1 MKLNEEQ
8 SIFIDKLYKK
18 MYAKMSIY
26 AKNVVGNKWLA
37 EEAVQEAFRIA
48 CSRPDAV
55 MSSENPNGWMIITLK
70 NVIRNIERSTAN
82 QNKLV
87 TKIISRSNLDDRTD
101 NYVDSEYAN
110 LISDPDF
117 ILLKRIVYKQYSML
131 EAAAE
136 LGISVEACRKRVQRA
151 KAKMQ
156 RKLKEK

>member
-1 MKLNEEQ
+1 
-8 SIFIDKLYKK
+8 
-18 MYAKMSIY
+18 MSIY

-87 TKIISRSNLDDRTD
+87 AKIISRSNIDDRTD

-131 EAAAE
+131 EAATK

-151 KAKMQ
+151 KSKMQ

>member
-87 TKIISRSNLDDRTD
+87 AKIISRSNLTI
-101 NYVDSEYAN
+101 AIFC
-110 LISDPDF
+110 L
-117 ILLKRIVYKQYSML
+117 
-131 EAAAE
+131 
-136 LGISVEACRKRVQRA
+136 
-151 KAKMQ
+151 
-156 RKLKEK
+156 